1 MLRAGAVNA
10 TWYRRCAEILAV
22 ESVLDVPQELFDDD
36 NGGLGALDD
45 MLLTAENV
53 EPTPKSILGYQYSVD
68 CILKAWLLSRHLA
81 RVTPDLNAVV
91 MLATSI
97 GLQPEMA
104 DAVAD
109 ALARGTLKLPGKEI
123 LRESHFRLNLLD
135 LMYQRELHNSFFFFR
150 ALPQRGQ
157 FKTGETQLLRDS

>member
-1 MLRAGAVNA
+1 MSRQ
-10 TWYRRCAEILAV
+10 RP
-22 ESVLDVPQELFDDD
+22 VPKSWQPNRFLTHPAPSDDEP
-36 NGGLGALDD
+36 NALDD
-45 MLLTAENV
+45 VLLTAENV
-53 EPTPKSILGYQYSVD
+53 EPTPKAILGYQYAVD

-109 ALARGTLKLPGKEI
+109 ALTRGTLKLPGKEI

-135 LMYQRELHNSFFFFR
+135 LMYQRELHNSLFSR
-150 ALPQRGQ
+150 ATSAPTVQDRAN
-157 FKTGETQLLRDS
+157 TTTT